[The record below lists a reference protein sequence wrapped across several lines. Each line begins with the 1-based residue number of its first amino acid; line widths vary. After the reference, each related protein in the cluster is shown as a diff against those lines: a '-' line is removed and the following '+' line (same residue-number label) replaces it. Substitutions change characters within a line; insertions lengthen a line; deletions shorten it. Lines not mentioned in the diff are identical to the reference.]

1 MRRMIEVWL
10 VGTGMILAF
19 AVLSAVLGNVYHPS
33 SNNGIAGATDTIS
46 STKDEHHHPEQEDQH
61 PSDQQEDQRPLDQ
74 QHSPEIREAIRA
86 PIATTYVLGSE

>member
-1 MRRMIEVWL
+1 MIEVWL

-19 AVLSAVLGNVYHPS
+19 AVLSAVLDNVYHPS

-46 STKDEHHHPEQEDQH
+46 STKDEHHHPEQEDQ
-61 PSDQQEDQRPLDQ
+61 RPLDQ